1 MRHFAFIL
9 LFLMVLSGAHA
20 QKRQFRG
27 AWIQTVNG
35 QFSGMSRD
43 AMQKNLT
50 HQLDV
55 LQQDGVNAIIFQVRP
70 ECDALYE
77 SKLGVVI

>member
-1 MRHFAFIL
+1 
-9 LFLMVLSGAHA
+9 
-20 QKRQFRG
+20 
-27 AWIQTVNG
+27 
-35 QFSGMSRD
+35 MSRD

-77 SKLGVVI
+77 SKLEPWSRYLTGIA